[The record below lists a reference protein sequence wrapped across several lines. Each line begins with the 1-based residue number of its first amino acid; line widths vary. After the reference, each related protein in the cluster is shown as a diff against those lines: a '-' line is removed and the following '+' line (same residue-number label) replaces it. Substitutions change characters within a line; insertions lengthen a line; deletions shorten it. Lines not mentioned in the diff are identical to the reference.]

1 MFKKLLSFLTSKKN
15 TTQQTVEV
23 AHLPS
28 MSPDGTQEILIK
40 GNINGKGDK
49 IYHIPEGRFYS
60 ITKSS
65 INFYSE
71 EEAQIAG
78 FRKSK
83 M

>member
-1 MFKKLLSFLTSKKN
+1 MFKKLFSFLTSKKN
-15 TTQQTVEV
+15 TTPQTMKVSNLSV
-23 AHLPS
+23 K
-28 MSPDGTQEILIK
+28 SPNDTQEILIK

-60 ITKSS
+60 VTKST
-65 INFYSE
+65 INFYTE
-71 EEAQIAG
+71 EEAQLAG